1 MTTHNNRP
9 LTKRIEERSE
19 ELTPLGRQMVDYL
32 MRNPNDLLRL
42 AKLVRLQN
50 RDLIVIA
57 DSRNCPLFQFTDH
70 YLSVPCQ
77 HFPIVGSPSALSC
90 VADRDEPAS
99 QELAI
104 VSAGLAKGKWPKNS
118 TTVPSD
124 A

>member
-42 AKLVRLQN
+42 AKLVRLQD

-57 DSRNCPLFQFTDH
+57 DSRNCPCSSLQTITCPSH
-70 YLSVPCQ
+70 ANTSLLSEAPE
-77 HFPIVGSPSALSC
+77 LY
-90 VADRDEPAS
+90 PAWRTGMNLLRRNWRS
-99 QELAI
+99 SLQ
-104 VSAGLAKGKWPKNS
+104 
-118 TTVPSD
+118 D
-124 A
+124 

>member
-42 AKLVRLQN
+42 AKLVRLQD

-70 YLSVPCQ
+70 YLSVPMPTLPYCRKPQ
-77 HFPIVGSPSALSC
+77 RFILRG
-90 VADRDEPAS
+90 
-99 QELAI
+99 
-104 VSAGLAKGKWPKNS
+104 GLG
-118 TTVPSD
+118 
-124 A
+124 